1 MGEERRR
8 QIAMALDG
16 ELRRQSADTRRL
28 DVTALA
34 AAVDAALDG
43 RMAAVEPIDEGK
55 TPDELNAAND
65 E

>member
-8 QIAMALDG
+8 QIVMALNG
-16 ELRRQSADTRRL
+16 EFRRQSADTQRL
-28 DVTALA
+28 DVAALA

-43 RMAAVEPIDEGK
+43 RMAAEEPIDEGK